1 MPGHELAR
9 FRIHEEF
16 GMHVFADRDEALA
29 AAFLE
34 LRNDAGQIID
44 GALVDVVKE
53 EDAVQLALGPRV
65 AFLVA
70 QLGVVG
76 GQALPVKAIQRPDD
90 DAVAELVAEL
100 LQGNVAVAVGGA
112 HGDRLGAEVAQNLVG
127 FGELLLLGLVGELA
141 HVGMAV
147 GMASHFVA
155 FGKHALHDLRVVGRI
170 FAELEEGGGNA
181 VVVQHVQQVGRE
193 YRRAVVE
200 GDGAEVFA
208 HGLVADGGASV
219 DGRGLGLGLAG
230 ACGEEAQ
237 RQQSA
242 HALLDKLRHGSL
254 VEHACVLCFQG
265 GVITTAGAGQQALS
279 GGGRFFWTRC
289 NFCLTLWPVFRK
301 SRFLQGQ
308 LAQLV
313 EHRLHTAG
321 VASSSLALPTTL
333 RNGS

>member
-1 MPGHELAR
+1 MRSLGLQGRAVAHGMPGHELAR
-9 FRIHEEF
+9 LRIHEEL
-16 GMHVFADRDEALA
+16 GMHVFADRDKALA

-34 LRNDAGQIID
+34 LGDDAGQVVD
-44 GALVDVVKE
+44 GALVDVVE
-53 EDAVQLALGPRV
+53 QEDAVQLALGPGV

-76 GQALPVKAIQRPDD
+76 RQALPVQAVQRPDD
-90 DAVAELVAEL
+90 DAIAELVAKL
-100 LQGNVAVAVGGA
+100 LQGNVAVAVRRA
-112 HGDRLGAEVAQNLVG
+112 HGDGLGAEAAQDLVCL
-127 FGELLLLGLVGELA
+127 GELLLLGLVGELA

-147 GMASHFVA
+147 GVAAHFVA
-155 FGKHALHDLRVVGRI
+155 FGEHALHDVGIVGRV
-170 FAELEEGGGNA
+170 FSELEEGGGNA

-242 HALLDKLRHGSL
+242 HALLDKSRHRIPRGARLR
-254 VEHACVLCFQG
+254 A
-265 GVITTAGAGQQALS
+265 
-279 GGGRFFWTRC
+279 
-289 NFCLTLWPVFRK
+289 
-301 SRFLQGQ
+301 
-308 LAQLV
+308 
-313 EHRLHTAG
+313 
-321 VASSSLALPTTL
+321 
-333 RNGS
+333 